1 MNDLRITLA
10 GQPFDHM
17 IYHFVLTYSNW
28 ETCTV
33 CFSESFES
41 LSQGLQ
47 NALWELG
54 GVPQMHRTDRL
65 TAAVNNLGDR
75 ELFQQHY
82 RTLLAHYG
90 LKAQA
95 INARQAH
102 ENGDSE
108 QSHNRFKTAVDQAL
122 MLRNSRDFED
132 QVEYERFL
140 HELMVQCNSGR
151 TERFREDRAELRS
164 LPAQRIDAWHRCEV
178 RVSQGSTIRIKFNTY
193 SVPSRLIGERVDVH
207 IKVNYLEV
215 WLGSVLVE
223 RLPRLRGRNK
233 HDINYRHV
241 IDWLVRKPGAFAGYR
256 YQDAMFPTSRF
267 RRAYDALLE
276 QSPARAAKDYLRI
289 LNLAAKESETGVDTV
304 LGRLL
309 EWNVPITPTVV
320 ADHLAHDLGL
330 PRAMEVVIT
339 TVDLS
344 MYDGLLQ
351 TREDMSL
358 TDQATCTSP

>member
-1 MNDLRITLA
+1 
-10 GQPFDHM
+10 
-17 IYHFVLTYSNW
+17 
-28 ETCTV
+28 
-33 CFSESFES
+33 
-41 LSQGLQ
+41 
-47 NALWELG
+47 
-54 GVPQMHRTDRL
+54 MHRTDRL

-82 RTLLAHYG
+82 RALLAHYG

-102 ENGDSE
+102 ENGDVE

-122 MLRNSRDFED
+122 MLRGSRDFEGRT
-132 QVEYERFL
+132 EYERFL
-140 HELMVQCNSGR
+140 SELNVQRNSGR
-151 TERFREDRAELRS
+151 AKRFAEDRAELRG
-164 LPAQRIDAWHRCEV
+164 LPARRIDAWHRRDL
-178 RVSQGSTIRIKFNTY
+178 RVSQGSTIRVKFNAY
-193 SVPSRLIGERVDVH
+193 SVPSQLIGERVDVH
-207 IKVNYLEV
+207 VKVECLEV
-215 WLGSVLVE
+215 WHGSVLVE

-233 HDINYRHV
+233 HNINYRHV

-267 RRAYDALLE
+267 RRAYDVLLE
-276 QSPARAAKDYLRI
+276 KSPSRASKDYLRI
-289 LNLAAKESETGVDTV
+289 LELAAKESESGVDAV

-330 PRAMEVVIT
+330 PCAMEVVIT

-344 MYDGLLQ
+344 MYDELLE
-351 TREDMSL
+351 TKEDMPL
-358 TDQATCTSP
+358 ADQPTSTSP